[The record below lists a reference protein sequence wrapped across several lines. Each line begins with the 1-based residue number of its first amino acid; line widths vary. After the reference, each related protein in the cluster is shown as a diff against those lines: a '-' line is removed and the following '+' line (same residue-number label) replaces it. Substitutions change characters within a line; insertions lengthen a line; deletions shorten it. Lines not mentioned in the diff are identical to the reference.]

1 MLAMPTRSVRSR
13 EPWNHGADPP
23 WKSSEVRVNAKRLA
37 ASIAIAAALTALVG
51 SGAASGAEC
60 LLEQII
66 HAIEPT
72 LDQGS
77 PFPGF

>member
-1 MLAMPTRSVRSR
+1 MLAMPTRSVRTR
-13 EPWNHGADPP
+13 EPCNHGADPP

-37 ASIAIAAALTALVG
+37 ATLAIAAALTVLAG
-51 SGAASGAEC
+51 SVAASGAGC
-60 LLEQII
+60 LLDQIFR
-66 HAIEPT
+66 AIEPT

>member
-1 MLAMPTRSVRSR
+1 M
-13 EPWNHGADPP
+13 
-23 WKSSEVRVNAKRLA
+23 NAKRLA
-37 ASIAIAAALTALVG
+37 ASIAIAAAFTALAG
-51 SGAASGAEC
+51 SAAASGAEC